1 MTQHGQTTA
10 KEHYYDWYNRKNN
23 QCCYN
28 RLIFENSIKI
38 IKIRNKEWKTDEGWS
53 YEWCKYYTIVANQ
66 IVTNEKAGVIEIR
79 NLNTSMILI
88 LQ

>member
-1 MTQHGQTTA
+1 MFQHGQTTA
-10 KEHYYDWYNRKNN
+10 KEHYYDWYNHKNN

-38 IKIRNKEWKTDEGWS
+38 IKIRNKEWKTDEEWS

-66 IVTNEKAGVIEIR
+66 IFTDEKVGVIEIR
-79 NLNTSMILI
+79 NQNTSMILI